1 MVLWN
6 LYLYWKNYDTLELQ
20 WSDGKHS
27 GTILK
32 LWYFDLTRKT
42 HGRLAKTNKT
52 LIYNGGKCNMPKQ
65 MKFLSEFIALEQW
78 FTIVLWKTCDIKR
91 EKNIVL

>member
-1 MVLWN
+1 MEMIFILK
-6 LYLYWKNYDTLELQ
+6 KNYYTLELQ
-20 WSDGKHS
+20 WSDGKHYG

-52 LIYNGGKCNMPKQ
+52 LIYNGGEM
-65 MKFLSEFIALEQW
+65 
-78 FTIVLWKTCDIKR
+78 
-91 EKNIVL
+91 

>member
-1 MVLWN
+1 MELIFI
-6 LYLYWKNYDTLELQ
+6 LKKNYDTLELQ
-20 WSDGKHS
+20 WSEGKHF

-52 LIYNGGKCNMPKQ
+52 LIYTGGKCNMPK
-65 MKFLSEFIALEQW
+65 
-78 FTIVLWKTCDIKR
+78 KTEVFDRIHSFR
-91 EKNIVL
+91 TVIYYSIMENM